1 MRPLRLGLAPA
12 LVVIATLLSGIPLC
26 HAPDVSAP
34 ARSNSRCVFRDSGG
48 QVMALLVSLPAVVG
62 RAVMV
67 ARPPRGRPHDRV

>member
-34 ARSNSRCVFRDSGG
+34 ARSNSRDSGG